1 MSDDRAR
8 LAEARVVVV
17 GAGPSGLTAATAL
30 RRAGVGTVTVIER
43 EQHAGGVPRH
53 TDHLGFGMR
62 DLHRVLRGP
71 AYAARLAEAAVAAG
85 ADVRCATTV
94 VEVDG
99 DHVTLAD
106 GTRLDADAVVLAT
119 GVRERPRS
127 ARLVPGDRPG
137 GVLTTGAVQQL
148 TALHHRDVGTRAV
161 IVGAEHVSFSAI
173 WSLRHGGC
181 RTVAMVTPLPHHQ
194 TYAPLRWLTAGLRR
208 VPVHTGRTV
217 VEIVG
222 RPRVRAV
229 RLDDGTEVAC
239 DTVVFTGEWV
249 PVNELVRR
257 AGATM
262 VPVSRAPA
270 TTPGFH
276 TSVTGLFAIGNLV
289 HPAETADV
297 CALDGRN
304 AAASITAWLT
314 DHRWPDAPAPIAID
328 DPEGTI
334 AWAAHTSRGVT
345 VRAASFGAGALEL
358 LAADGRVL
366 GRSRRRRLVPNR
378 AAVVGPIVSRM
389 IGDQG
394 RPQGRAQG
402 RRAAPTPWSP
412 CDDADSVPSS
422 PRAWR
427 NWQTRRI

>member
-1 MSDDRAR
+1 MSDASHP
-8 LAEARVVVV
+8 LPEARVVVV

-71 AYAARLAEAAVAAG
+71 AYAARLAADAVASG
-85 ADVRCATTV
+85 AEVRCGVTV
-94 VEVDG
+94 VDVGG

-173 WSLRHGGC
+173 WSLGHGGC
-181 RTVAMVTPLPHHQ
+181 RTVAMVTPLPRDQ
-194 TYAPLRWLTAGLRR
+194 TYAPMRWFTAGVRR

-217 VEIVG
+217 VEIIG

-229 RLDDGTEVAC
+229 RLDDGTELAC
-239 DTVVFTGEWV
+239 DTVVFTGDWV
-249 PVNELVRR
+249 PVHELARL
-257 AGATM
+257 AGATV
-262 VPVSRAPA
+262 VPVSKAPA
-270 TTPGFH
+270 TTSGFH

-297 CALDGRN
+297 CALDGRR
-304 AAASITAWLT
+304 AAQSITAWLA
-314 DHRWPDAPAPIAID
+314 DGRWPDPPAPIAVD
-328 DPEGTI
+328 DPEGVV

-345 VRAASFGAGALEL
+345 VRSAAFGTGTLEL
-358 LAADGRVL
+358 LAGDGRVL
-366 GRSRRRRLVPNR
+366 ATSRRRRLVPNR
-378 AAVVGPIVSRM
+378 SIVVGSAVEQGSRPGSGGDGVDAVAAV
-389 IGDQG
+389 
-394 RPQGRAQG
+394 
-402 RRAAPTPWSP
+402 RR
-412 CDDADSVPSS
+412 
-422 PRAWR
+422 RG
-427 NWQTRRI
+427 

>member
-1 MSDDRAR
+1 MSDTRDR
-8 LAEARVVVV
+8 LTEAHVVIV
-17 GAGPSGLTAATAL
+17 GAGPSGLAASTAL
-30 RRAGVGTVTVIER
+30 RHAGVGHVTVVER
-43 EQHAGGVPRH
+43 DQSPGGVPRH
-53 TDHLGFGMR
+53 TDHLGFGML
-62 DLHRVLRGP
+62 DLHGVLRGS
-71 AYAARLAEAAVAAG
+71 AYAERLAAAAAAAG
-85 ADVRCATTV
+85 VDLRCATTV

-106 GTRLDADAVVLAT
+106 GTRIDADAVVLAT
-119 GVRERPRS
+119 GIRERPRS
-127 ARLVPGDRPG
+127 ARLVPGDRPS

-181 RTVAMVTPLPHHQ
+181 RTVAMVTPLPRHQ

-217 VEIVG
+217 VKIVG

-229 RLDDGTEVAC
+229 RLDDGTELAC

-262 VPVSRAPA
+262 VPVSKAPA
-270 TTPGFH
+270 TTSGFH

-297 CALDGRN
+297 CALDGRR
-304 AAASITAWLT
+304 AAASITVWLT
-314 DHRWPDAPAPIAID
+314 DRRWPDAPVPIAID
-328 DPEGTI
+328 DPDGTV

-345 VRAASFGAGALEL
+345 VRAASFGAGTLEL
-358 LAADGRVL
+358 LADDGTVL

-378 AAVVGPIVSRM
+378 ALVVGSGAGPVAGSATGSELATGADAVV
-389 IGDQG
+389 
-394 RPQGRAQG
+394 AL
-402 RRAAPTPWSP
+402 RR
-412 CDDADSVPSS
+412 
-422 PRAWR
+422 RG
-427 NWQTRRI
+427 

>member
-1 MSDDRAR
+1 MSGAPPA
-8 LAEARVVVV
+8 LPEARVVVV
-17 GAGPSGLTAATAL
+17 GAGPSGLAAATAL
-30 RRAGVGTVTVIER
+30 RHAGVGGVTVLER
-43 EQHAGGVPRH
+43 EQTAGGIPCH
-53 TDHLGFGMR
+53 TDHLGYGVR

-71 AYAARLAEAAVAAG
+71 AYAARLTAAAVASG
-85 ADVRCATTV
+85 ADVRCGATV
-94 VEVDG
+94 VEVGG

-181 RTVAMVTPLPHHQ
+181 RTVAMVTPLPRHQ

-208 VPVHTGRTV
+208 VPVHTSRTV

-229 RLDDGTEVAC
+229 RLDDGTELAC
-239 DTVVFTGEWV
+239 DTVVFTGDWV
-249 PVNELVRR
+249 PVHELVRR

-262 VPVSRAPA
+262 VPVSKAPA
-270 TTPGFH
+270 TTSGCH
-276 TSVTGLFAIGNLV
+276 TSITGLFAIGNLV

-297 CALDGRN
+297 CALDGRR
-304 AAASITAWLT
+304 AAVSVVAWLAER
-314 DHRWPDAPAPIAID
+314 RWPQAPSPIVID
-328 DPEGTI
+328 DPDGTV

-345 VRAASFGAGALEL
+345 VRATSFGAGTLEL
-358 LAADGRVL
+358 VDGDGDVV

-378 AAVVGPIVSRM
+378 SITVGARVGADTAVVAV
-389 IGDQG
+389 
-394 RPQGRAQG
+394 
-402 RRAAPTPWSP
+402 RR
-412 CDDADSVPSS
+412 
-422 PRAWR
+422 RG
-427 NWQTRRI
+427 